1 MSQDSSKKRNQK
13 KSLYLF
19 SISIFIG
26 CFLFVVI
33 PSQSAE
39 EIEKTKIDEILEKSA
54 EYCEK
59 LENSSLDF
67 TCVEEIKERIYYQQ
81 QFTMSHFRPTSFF
94 YQNSY
99 VYDYQLIRKENKIT
113 ERRVLIEENG
123 KKKNEKDA
131 ELKTV
136 FFDHKYVILGP
147 VGLLSKNS
155 QQDHDYKIIG
165 EEMLKKEKVI
175 VIEAIP
181 KSNPVEISAHL
192 FGKIWIKKD
201 DFSILKIEW
210 NQVSMGNFEKILEK
224 AKSFNAEPQITFVS
238 EYAFE
243 KNGVRF
249 PSKYYV
255 LEEYIRPS
263 RAKLTA
269 SETTVIYKDY
279 KFFTVET
286 EVKYK

>member
-1 MSQDSSKKRNQK
+1 MSKDLSKKGNQK
-13 KSLYLF
+13 NSLYLF
-19 SISIFIG
+19 SIIMLIG
-26 CFLFVVI
+26 GFLFLAT
-33 PSQSAE
+33 SNQSIE
-39 EIEKTKIDEILEKSA
+39 KIEKTKLDEILEKTA

-67 TCVEEIKERIYYQQ
+67 TCVEEIKEKIYYQQ
-81 QFTMSHFRPTSFF
+81 GFTRFHVRPTGFF
-94 YQNSY
+94 HQNTY
-99 VYDYQLIRKENKIT
+99 VYDYQLIRKENKIA
-113 ERRVLIEENG
+113 ERRVLVEENG

-155 QQDHDYKIIG
+155 QQDHDYKIFG
-165 EEMLKKEKVI
+165 EEMVKKEKAI
-175 VIEAIP
+175 VIEATP
-181 KSNPVEISAHL
+181 KPDLIERPGHL
-192 FGKIWIKKD
+192 FGKIWVKED

-243 KNGVRF
+243 KNGIRF

-269 SETTVIYKDY
+269 SETTVIYKNY